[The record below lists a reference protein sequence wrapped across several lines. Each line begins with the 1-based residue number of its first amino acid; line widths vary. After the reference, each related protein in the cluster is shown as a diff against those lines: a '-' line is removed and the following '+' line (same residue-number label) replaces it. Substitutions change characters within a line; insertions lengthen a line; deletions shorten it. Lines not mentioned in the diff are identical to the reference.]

1 MEKATQLE
9 KKNKALEI
17 ELEKTR
23 QEEGARSQTMQKES
37 VDGSAYKNVSAAKV
51 RKIN

>member
-23 QEEGARSQTMQKES
+23 LEEGARSNTQQENTLN
-37 VDGSAYKNVSAAKV
+37 GSAYKNVSAAKV
-51 RKIN
+51 RERN